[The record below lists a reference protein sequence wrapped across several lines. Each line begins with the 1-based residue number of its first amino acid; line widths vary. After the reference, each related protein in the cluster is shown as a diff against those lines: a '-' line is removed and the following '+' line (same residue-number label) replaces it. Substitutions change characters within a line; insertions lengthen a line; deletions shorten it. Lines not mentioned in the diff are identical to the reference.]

1 MYPNGNDEF
10 PIVFPLSERRSA
22 PPRYLSWSS
31 PRTPG
36 AMVIMVSLAEDM
48 SAITLIALGIAFLIS
63 SRLGGLLLILLGL
76 AGGSLE
82 AIASWLGQILEHLLP

>member
-1 MYPNGNDEF
+1 
-10 PIVFPLSERRSA
+10 
-22 PPRYLSWSS
+22 
-31 PRTPG
+31 
-36 AMVIMVSLAEDM
+36 MVIMVSLAEDM